1 MMGRTDFRRPEVI
14 AVLTEDVSGAP
25 DRTSFVR
32 VEATREGDEW
42 RARPTGPGAS
52 NLLGTVVRANG
63 LAVVPPGEP
72 TVRAGE
78 RVTVRFLGQPPS

>member
-1 MMGRTDFRRPEVI
+1 MTI
-14 AVLTEDVSGAP
+14 AGWALDP
-25 DRTSFVR
+25 
-32 VEATREGDEW
+32 EATIGSGIDAVQVW
-42 RARPTGPGAS
+42 ARPTGPGAS